1 MPTVLSEYAKLSTDI
16 LLKGVVETII
26 KDSPLLQKL
35 PFIEI
40 TGNAM
45 AYNREKSMT
54 AAAFYAVDGAWA
66 SPPAVTFD
74 KLTAEL
80 KILGQDADVDN
91 YVKATRS
98 NVQEIETTIIELT
111 ANSVRRKF
119 ENTFIY
125 GTTSAYLGLS
135 AEAEAFDGVWKLL
148 DTGTAN
154 GQVVSMGGTG
164 GTLTLAKLDELIDTV
179 KGGKPD
185 LLMMSRRSRRKLNAL
200 MRAAGTV
207 EIGQDEFGN
216 FITLYNGIP
225 VAINDWILDTHTLAT
240 GVETATTGGA
250 NSVIY
255 ALSFGEGAVC
265 GIIGP
270 GALQVEPVGTLES
283 KDATRTRI
291 KWYVSLA
298 DFCQQK
304 RGALIGV
311 QD

>member
-1 MPTVLSEYAKLSTDI
+1 MPTVLSEYAKLSSDV
-16 LLKGVVETII
+16 LLKGIVETII

-40 TGNAM
+40 TGNAL

-66 SPPAVTFD
+66 APPAVTFD

-111 ANSVRRKF
+111 AKSVRSKF

-125 GTTSAYLGLS
+125 GTTADYLGLS
-135 AEAEAFDGVWKLL
+135 AEANAFDGIWKLM

-154 GQVVSMGGTG
+154 SQVVSMGGTG
-164 GTLTLAKLDELIDTV
+164 ATLTLAKLDELIDTV

-200 MRAAGTV
+200 MRAAGVV
-207 EIGQDEFGN
+207 EVGQDEFGN
-216 FITLYNGIP
+216 FTTLYNGIP
-225 VAINDWILDTHTLAT
+225 VTVNDWIVDTHTLAA
-240 GVETATTGGA
+240 GVETATIGA
-250 NSVIY
+250 GNSVIY

-270 GALQVEPVGTLES
+270 GGIQIEPVGDLES

-298 DFCQQK
+298 DFCLQK